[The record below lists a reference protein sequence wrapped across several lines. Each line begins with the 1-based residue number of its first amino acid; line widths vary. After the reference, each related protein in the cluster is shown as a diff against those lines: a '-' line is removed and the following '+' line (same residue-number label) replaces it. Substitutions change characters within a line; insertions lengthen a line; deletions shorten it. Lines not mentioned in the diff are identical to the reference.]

1 MTQSF
6 QQLLVTNYGLQPSGY
21 TGSQG
26 VQGIA
31 GTGGGPKISA
41 VQVTD
46 SSGTVLDDT
55 AVDVAGGYILLTGS
69 GFESGC
75 QVVINTTPAVSTTF
89 VSATQVRAQVA
100 ATPAGT
106 YIVYLVNA
114 DGGVAIRINGIT
126 FSAVPAWV
134 TGSALSGDSDTAISI
149 QLSATG
155 ALTYSLAEG
164 STLPAGLTLS
174 STGLLSGTVTGIELE
189 TVYNFTVN
197 AIDAELQDSPRSFA
211 ITISTGDAQI
221 AYVTA
226 LLSPELEVLPFN
238 QDASANNFAVSVVGD
253 TRPNGFG
260 PYTPGYYSNF
270 FDGTGDYF
278 TIPYN
283 SELDL
288 IPLTAWTFEAWIYS
302 TSATG
307 RRLFATDGGLTG
319 WNSTTGIHV
328 LIQTSV
334 SGSSLTLNLQVATG
348 TSTPTGVSAPTTFPI
363 NQWAHVAVS
372 ISGNTAYIAVN
383 GVVTSGSISTKSRP
397 SSNPTLA
404 IGAIFTEGA
413 QSTLNWIGYI
423 SNLRIVKNTA
433 LYTTNFTPP
442 TAPLTAIA
450 GTGLLTCQGI
460 GFDDNSANK
469 FTLTKIGN
477 TQFTSFIPYS
487 INSDYR
493 SYGSSY
499 FDGTGDY
506 LAVPTNSAFAFGTG
520 DFTYE
525 AWFYISAS
533 GNIYQSIIETTDGT
547 YNTSIRFGNGG
558 FGNKLQFSTNV
569 ANTADIYSCSIT
581 QDTVVN
587 NGWNHVAFTR
597 QSGTC
602 RAFLNGFLLSLGSG
616 VNPGSYPVTSF
627 TSTHNIG
634 NSNLSIGS
642 NSFTGYISNVRVLKG
657 TALYT
662 ASFTPPAAPLTAV
675 ANTSLLTC
683 QTNQPANNSAFLDSS
698 TNNFLITR
706 NGNTTQGAFSPYG
719 GGWSNYFDGTGDYLS
734 VANNAAFAPAALDF
748 TIEAWVYINALA
760 AGAQTIFGQADSAG
774 TIASGIYFYACNS
787 TGFPQVALPYGGSNN
802 LLTSTTAISIQQW
815 NHIAVARYGSTI
827 TIYVNGVASG
837 TINFG
842 TLALIASTQV
852 NGIGRNGAGNFE
864 YLNGYISNLRFVKG
878 TAVYTANFTPSTS
891 PLEPITGTS
900 LLTCDSNRF
909 RDASTNNFAI
919 TRNGD
924 VSVQK
929 FNPFGIQ
936 TAMTPQTHSAF
947 FDGTGDYLT
956 LSAAPVAATGTFT
969 IECWVYVTG
978 TAAAQSIYG
987 QYLGGGSAAPGRWNM
1002 LWNDVANKFSFSIA
1016 TSSYESASTY
1026 STNTWYHIAW
1036 VRDGSNNLSLYVNGL
1051 RDSTTAGVSASLYT
1065 GNPIIGARNDGTT
1078 PYTGYISNFRV
1089 TNTVVYS
1096 GTTYTVPTS
1105 QLTAIAGTTVL
1116 TCQSSTLVDNSTN
1129 RLAITAAGNATPSQ
1143 INPFGFTAG
1152 AKTNYTPAVYG
1163 GSMSFDGTGDFLSGS
1178 MRPIGLGLFTTE
1190 AWVYITNRTTERCV
1204 FTTRSGDT
1212 SDGFQVAVDV
1222 NGEVR
1227 VGFSGANFINSALN
1241 SVTVGQWHHIAVT
1254 RNSANVMTLW
1264 INGIS
1269 SGTSTRAENFSST
1282 VFRVGATAASAS
1294 IMLGYISDFR
1304 VLNGQ
1309 LLYTANFVPPTAPL
1323 EPITNTT
1330 LLLNGTAAAVRDAS
1344 MGNNMETVGD
1354 AKLSTSVVKYG
1365 TTSMSFDGTG
1375 DYLLIPNSPNIDFGT
1390 GNFTI
1395 EFWLNLSN
1403 VLSTWQSII
1412 GRAYTLT
1419 GGWRLYKTE
1428 SVNELRWYVGTA
1440 PLVTTSSSSLTNN
1453 TWSHVAVVRNNGVTT
1468 IYMSGTSRGSAA
1480 DTTNYTPGNYALE
1493 IGSGVV
1499 TSSFP
1504 MTGNISDLRIT
1515 KGAARY
1521 TANFT
1526 PPAGAFKTK

>member
-26 VQGIA
+26 VQGI
-31 GTGGGPKISA
+31 TGAAGGPKISA
-41 VQVTD
+41 IQVTD

-55 AVDVAGGYILLTGS
+55 AVDVAGGYVLLTGS

-126 FSAVPAWV
+126 FSATPAWV
-134 TGSALSGDSDTAISI
+134 TGSSLTGDVDTAISI
-149 QLSATG
+149 QLNADG
-155 ALTYSLAEG
+155 ALSYSLAAG

-211 ITISTGDAQI
+211 ITISAGDPQI
-221 AYVTA
+221 AYVTT
-226 LLSPELEVLPFN
+226 LLSPDLEVAPFN
-238 QDASANNFAVSVVGD
+238 RDASTNNFPVTIAGD
-253 TRPNGFG
+253 TRPNNFG
-260 PYTPGYYSNF
+260 PYTPGYYSNY
-270 FDGTGDYF
+270 FDGTGDFLTVTESPATSGAATVECWVYPNTQVYSGDAF
-278 TIPYN
+278 IVGNFGNATGAWSI
-283 SELDL
+283 SFSSTTRFISVWLDSYSAAKFSSDAA
-288 IPLTAWTFEAWIYS
+288 IPLNTWTHIALVKTGGVIYLYIN
-302 TSATG
+302 G
-307 RRLFATDGGLTG
+307 VR
-319 WNSTTGIHV
+319 
-328 LIQTSV
+328 QTSGYSQAGNFG
-334 SGSSLTLNLQVATG
+334 SG
-348 TSTPTGVSAPTTFPI
+348 TTVHI
-363 NQWAHVAVS
+363 GQY
-372 ISGNTAYIAVN
+372 SGGGQA
-383 GVVTSGSISTKSRP
+383 
-397 SSNPTLA
+397 
-404 IGAIFTEGA
+404 FT
-413 QSTLNWIGYI
+413 GYI
-423 SNLRIVKNTA
+423 SNLRTVYGTA
-433 LYTTNFTPP
+433 VYSGTTFTPP
-442 TAPLTAIA
+442 TEPLTAI
-450 GTGLLTCQGI
+450 TNTSLLTCQSNRFIDNSTNNFVITRNGDVRI
-460 GFDDNSANK
+460 DGFDPFVPATE
-469 FTLTKIGN
+469 FAG
-477 TQFTSFIPYS
+477 
-487 INSDYR
+487 R
-493 SYGSSY
+493 GSTY

-506 LAVPTNSAFAFGTG
+506 LDSATSSAFTYGTG
-520 DFTYE
+520 DFTIEFWAYFT
-525 AWFYISAS
+525 AISGSTPNLIDQRGGTHPSPRPTIFMDGGVLRYYTAGATRIS
-533 GNIYQSIIETTDGT
+533 GPSLVANVWYHIALCRNSGTTRLFVDGT
-547 YNTSIRFGNGG
+547 QVGASFADT
-558 FGNKLQFSTNV
+558 TN
-569 ANTADIYSCSIT
+569 Y
-581 QDTVVN
+581 
-587 NGWNHVAFTR
+587 
-597 QSGTC
+597 
-602 RAFLNGFLLSLGSG
+602 
-616 VNPGSYPVTSF
+616 
-627 TSTHNIG
+627 TSTKVRVFASDDG
-634 NSNLSIGS
+634 SPAAQAGYCSNLRIV
-642 NSFTGYISNVRVLKG
+642 NG

-662 ASFTPPAAPLTAV
+662 ADFTPPTAPLTAV

-683 QTNQPANNSAFLDSS
+683 QTNQPVNNNVFLDSS
-698 TNNFLITR
+698 TNNLLITR
-706 NGNTTQGAFSPYG
+706 NGNATQGSLSPYG

-1365 TTSMSFDGTG
+1365 STSMAFDGSG
-1375 DYLLIPNSPNIDFGT
+1375 DYLKTNATPIGSGDFT
-1390 GNFTI
+1390 V
-1395 EFWLNLSN
+1395 EFWVYPLQRTNNSFPGLFDCRSSGSDTNGFGLYFEGGGSGALILRIGGSN
-1403 VLSTWQSII
+1403 NTI
-1412 GRAYTLT
+1412 
-1419 GGWRLYKTE
+1419 
-1428 SVNELRWYVGTA
+1428 
-1440 PLVTTSSSSLTNN
+1440 SSSLVPIGSWT
-1453 TWSHVAVVRNNGVTT
+1453 HVAVSRQ
-1468 IYMSGTSRGSAA
+1468 SGTLKLYINGTSVVSVSNTTDYSRTVHYLGATFDA
-1480 DTTNYTPGNYALE
+1480 YTANVYMNDFR
-1493 IGSGVV
+1493 V
-1499 TSSFP
+1499 
-1504 MTGNISDLRIT
+1504 T
-1515 KGAARY
+1515 KGVARY